1 MSINGVSI
9 SRFPDNDLH
18 PTLNQSTTTLI
29 PAITRNLFAFGV
41 NPHALV
47 ERTDFA
53 PQHCDFFGELV
64 CFPVVSIQF
73 VNQFDN
79 YRIQLFDFATQI
91 PQNVENDLV
100 TKHPRC
106 RRCDNWKTQRLD

>member
-1 MSINGVSI
+1 MNGVSI
-9 SRFPDNDLH
+9 SRFPDSDLQ

-29 PAITRNLFAFGV
+29 PAITRNLFVFRV

-47 ERTDFA
+47 EGRDLA

-64 CFPVVSIQF
+64 CFPVMSIQF

-79 YRIQLFDFATQI
+79 YRIKLLDLAAQI
-91 PQNVENDLV
+91 AEDVENDLV
-100 TKHPRC
+100 PKNPRC
-106 RRCDNWKTQRLD
+106 RRRDNWKTQSLD

>member
-18 PTLNQSTTTLI
+18 PTNILI
-29 PAITRNLFAFGV
+29 PAIIRAFTNTLLRNAHTFIQGSNL
-41 NPHALV
+41 
-47 ERTDFA
+47 T
-53 PQHCDFFGELV
+53 PQHSDLFGELV

-79 YRIQLFDFATQI
+79 YRIKFL
-91 PQNVENDLV
+91 DLA
-100 TKHPRC
+100 R
-106 RRCDNWKTQRLD
+106 